1 MNIQKFLTDDNYIKF
16 SLVGNSYCSKRP
28 SSNDKNAIK
37 VLSVRNDTKHL
48 LGYIAKHQN
57 CYFKKIIKRIKFVT
71 IIKQTLEDSKYYF
84 LIYKFL

>member
-28 SSNDKNAIK
+28 SSNDKNIEIVFDNTNHYDKNAIK

-57 CYFKKIIKRIKFVT
+57 CYFKKSHFCI
-71 IIKQTLEDSKYYF
+71 YYSAT
-84 LIYKFL
+84 